1 VEVSVGESFSSDM
14 PVTQHGVNNWQQS
27 DSRRSPCRHTLRTTS
42 IAAQALPSATSATIG
57 VDSLDTKLPM
67 NDTDEVLSE
76 TERDWVDDAFERSDP
91 IESKGTCA
99 LARSRT

>member
-1 VEVSVGESFSSDM
+1 VEVSAGESFSSDM
-14 PVTQHGVNNWQQS
+14 PVTQREDNWQQS
-27 DSRRSPCRHTLRTTS
+27 DGRGSPCRHTLRMTS
-42 IAAQALPSATSATIG
+42 IATQALPSATSTTID

-76 TERDWVDDAFERSDP
+76 TERVWADDAFERSDP
-91 IESKGTCA
+91 IAFRRTCA